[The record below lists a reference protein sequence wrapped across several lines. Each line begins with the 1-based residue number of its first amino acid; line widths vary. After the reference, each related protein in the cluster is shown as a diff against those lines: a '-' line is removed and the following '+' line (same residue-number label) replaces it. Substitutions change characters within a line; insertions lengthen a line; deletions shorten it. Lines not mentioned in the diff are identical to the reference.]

1 MPDPTITQP
10 RLGPVGLARF
20 AWRQLTSMRTALF
33 LLLLLAV
40 AALPGSIWPQR
51 SINPARTAAYI
62 DDHPRLGP
70 WLDRLGFFEVY
81 ASPWFSAVYL
91 LLFLSLVG
99 CVLPRIRVH
108 LRAVRMPP
116 PRVPA
121 RLERLQ
127 HHSVVETTRSAPE
140 VLAAARASLGRRYRV
155 AVKDDSSLSAETG
168 YLRESGNIVFHL
180 ALIGILVGVAVGH
193 IYGWKGDVIVPVGT
207 TFADTESRFDTI
219 QYGPQV
225 NPDNFPPFS
234 LSLDKLTVTFEDR
247 VGGRGQFGSP
257 RDFVAEVSTRETPDA
272 EPVRHTLK
280 VNHPVEM
287 DGATV
292 FLLGNGYAPVITV
305 KDPDGK
311 VLYSQATPFLARDN
325 NYTSSGAI
333 KVPAARPKQL
343 GFFGNFLPT
352 GIISDDQGPIS
363 IFPDAKDPA
372 LALGLFEGELAPG
385 GRASS
390 VYTLDTSA
398 MTQVKQAGKDEVL
411 RLWIKPGDG
420 QAAWQPRDDH
430 LRPGRALGR
439 LVDPARPGQEL
450 HPAQRAAA
458 LGALIAQLT
467 IKRRRVF
474 VRMTPDGD
482 RNRVVVAAL
491 SKTDDDGLTPLVD
504 RIAAALGDPGA
515 SARISAGEEAAAA
528 GSTRHTTMR
537 GSVG

>member
-1 MPDPTITQP
+1 MADEAITQP
-10 RLGPVGLARF
+10 RLGPVGFARW

-70 WLDRLGFFEVY
+70 WLDRFGFFEVY

-91 LLFLSLVG
+91 LLFVSLVG
-99 CVLPRIRVH
+99 CVLPRMRVH

-121 RLERLQ
+121 RLERLE
-127 HHSVVETTRSAPE
+127 HHTVVETTRPAPE
-140 VLAAARASLGRRYRV
+140 VLAAARTALGRRYRV
-155 AVKDDSSLSAETG
+155 AVKDDASLSAETG
-168 YLRESGNIVFHL
+168 YLRETGNIAFHL

-193 IYGWKGDVIVPVGT
+193 VYGWKGDVIVPVGT

-219 QYGPQV
+219 QYGPRV
-225 NPDNFPPFS
+225 DPDTFPPFS
-234 LSLDKLTVTFEDR
+234 LTLDQLTVTFEDQ

-257 RDFVAEVSTRETPDA
+257 RDFVAEVTTRATPDA
-272 EPVRHTLK
+272 APERHTLK
-280 VNHPVEM
+280 VNHPIEM

-305 KDPDGK
+305 KDKDGK

-352 GIISDDQGPIS
+352 GIISDTQGPVS

-372 LALGLFEGELAPG
+372 LALGLYEGDLAPG
-385 GRASS
+385 GRPTS
-390 VYTLDTSA
+390 VYTLDTKA
-398 MTQVKQAGKDEVL
+398 MTQVKKDGSDEVL
-411 RLWIKPGDG
+411 RLWIKPGETVK
-420 QAAWQPRDDH
+420 
-430 LRPGRALGR
+430 LPGDRGSISFDRVERWAGLSIR
-439 LVDPARPGQEL
+439 HDPAKNFTL
-450 HPAQRAAA
+450 FSA
-458 LGALIAQLT
+458 LLALAALIAQLT

-474 VRMTPDGD
+474 VRVTTDGD
-482 RNRVVVAAL
+482 RSRVVVAAV
-491 SKTDDDGLTPLVD
+491 SKTDDDGLAALVD
-504 RIAAALGDPGA
+504 RIGAALGDPGD
-515 SARISAGEEAAAA
+515 RGTISAGEEAAAGGA
-528 GSTRHTTMR
+528 R
-537 GSVG
+537 GIRP

>member
-411 RLWIKPGDG
+411 RLWIKPGETVK
-420 QAAWQPRDDH
+420 
-430 LRPGRALGR
+430 LPGNRGTITFDRVERWAGLSIR
-439 LVDPARPGQEL
+439 HDPAKNFTL
-450 HPAQRAAA
+450 LSALLA

-528 GSTRHTTMR
+528 GGAHGIRP
-537 GSVG
+537 